1 MSIAKFYH
9 VSAEQYAADCAGWAD
24 VLPLTEL
31 PLPCRATGGAAGYD
45 FVCPVSCTMQPGET
59 ALIPT
64 GIRAEMETGWVLLL
78 FPRSSLQASANL
90 MQHGRCNR
98 QRLFSCKERRPHY
111 DQAGQSR
118 RSCGNA
124 GSGRALLS
132 GHFPTLWVGRGGG
145 CHNRTGRGL
154 WLHGPL
160 RPKGEPS

>member
-78 FPRSSLQASANL
+78 FPRSSLVAEL
-90 MQHGRCNR
+90 MDGDHGAEHEQRCK
-98 QRLFSCKERRPHY
+98 QRDK
-111 DQAGQSR
+111 
-118 RSCGNA
+118 N
-124 GSGRALLS
+124 
-132 GHFPTLWVGRGGG
+132 
-145 CHNRTGRGL
+145 
-154 WLHGPL
+154 
-160 RPKGEPS
+160 